1 MSMANLL
8 PDEGHLIEAA
18 QRGDLEAFN
27 ALVLHYQDRIYTLAY
42 RILGEPAAAADAAQD
57 AFLHAYRKISTYR
70 GGAFYG
76 WLSRIT
82 TNTCYDELR
91 RSKRRPADSIEE
103 LPGAELDD
111 GPPLMSDSATPEQ
124 IAQQHELQRVIQDC
138 INALQEDQRV
148 AMVLSDVQ
156 GLNYQEIAEATGATL
171 GTIKSRL
178 SRARQ
183 GVRRCLQAFRELLPP
198 EYRLMNNDE

>member
-1 MSMANLL
+1 MSMANPL
-8 PDEGHLIEAA
+8 PDEGYLIEAA
-18 QRGDLEAFN
+18 QRGELEAFN

-103 LPGAELDD
+103 LPGADLDD

-124 IAQQHELQRVIQDC
+124 IAQQHELQQVIQDC

-183 GVRRCLQAFRELLPP
+183 GVRRCLQGFRELLPP

>member
-1 MSMANLL
+1 MSMANPL
-8 PDEGHLIEAA
+8 PDEGLLIEAA
-18 QRGDLEAFN
+18 QRGELEAFN

-103 LPGAELDD
+103 LPGADLDD

-124 IAQQHELQRVIQDC
+124 IAQQHELQQVIRDC

-183 GVRRCLQAFRELLPP
+183 GVRRCLQGFRELLPP

>member
-1 MSMANLL
+1 MSMANPL
-8 PDEGHLIEAA
+8 PDEGYLIEAA
-18 QRGDLEAFN
+18 QRGELEAFN

-103 LPGAELDD
+103 LPGADLDD

-124 IAQQHELQRVIQDC
+124 IAQQHELQQVIRDC

-183 GVRRCLQAFRELLPP
+183 GVRRCLQGFRELLPP